1 MLAAIVST
9 KRGDT
14 IQAILAHHGLRDV
27 VGPVLGSADVKRH
40 KPDPEGLRIAMERL
54 GTAPEETLFCGDTVL
69 DAGAAR
75 NAGCPFAAVLNGT
88 TSAEDFQAWPC
99 VCVAGDL
106 HALSRAL
113 EG

>member
-1 MLAAIVST
+1 M
-9 KRGDT
+9 
-14 IQAILAHHGLRDV
+14 

-88 TSAEDFQAWPC
+88 TPTGAFSGFQP
-99 VCVAGDL
+99 VHISPDL
-106 HALSRAL
+106 LDLARWLGL
-113 EG
+113 